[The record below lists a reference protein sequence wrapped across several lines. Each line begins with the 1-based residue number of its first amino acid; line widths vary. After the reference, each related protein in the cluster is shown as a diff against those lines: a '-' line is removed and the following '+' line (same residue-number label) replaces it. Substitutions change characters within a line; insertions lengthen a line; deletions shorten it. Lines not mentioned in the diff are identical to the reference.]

1 MNGNTYESLLA
12 YVIGELEELGFGTEK
27 PIDGSDC
34 VEAIGTLYE
43 QLAGERD
50 ALGHVTTLAG

>member
-12 YVIGELEELGFGTEK
+12 YVIGELEELGFGTDK

-34 VEAIGTLYE
+34 VETVGLLYE
-43 QLAGERD
+43 VLLAERD
-50 ALGHVTTLAG
+50 GRSLV